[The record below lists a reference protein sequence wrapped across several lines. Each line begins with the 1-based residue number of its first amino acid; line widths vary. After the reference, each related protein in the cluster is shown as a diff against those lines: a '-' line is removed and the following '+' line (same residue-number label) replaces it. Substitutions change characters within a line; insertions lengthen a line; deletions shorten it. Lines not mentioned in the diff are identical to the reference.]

1 MKRFELF
8 IKNKSFCLSSG
19 FSSTSHQPVHRPSN
33 ILNTS
38 TTYYKMSNITSTL
51 AKRLRARSISLVSQ
65 SQHTVFSMPL
75 NVDTMKQRTADWE
88 PTINL
93 KDLRSKT
100 TVGNGDD
107 NDADVAQMVTY
118 SAIDPGASH
127 PLLLSSALPISMP
140 SLSNNASTDS
150 TVDHRVKHRRTASAV
165 ILEVQ
170 NPSTTSSLQYAV
182 EVQQA
187 TPVAPAA
194 PVATFKPWPY
204 SLPKALQPKVGTT
217 YDMVYGDGDGV
228 AKNVKVGLLQKVLY
242 GDPEPGVKV
251 DADEKGN
258 EGRKKGL
265 LGEILQHVQEEVGK
279 AGC

>member
-1 MKRFELF
+1 MF

-88 PTINL
+88 QTINL
-93 KDLRSKT
+93 EDLRSKT

-194 PVATFKPWPY
+194 PVATFKLWPY